1 MPANLNALI
10 RYKQI
15 DLCLRDPGIHATIPI
30 LTKKCLERLSLYR
43 GVEDLSER
51 TIREDIRIM
60 RGEYMG
66 FNAPIIVKN
75 GIYTYKDEDYSIF
88 NTSIN
93 EMDLLKKVVRL
104 LIEEKENI
112 KNEKLNGILNEL
124 SILTGVKIEEEK
136 TEGEVLVDENYKET
150 TSTSYMIANNSNITF
165 NNKFKMSSDQ
175 WKKLKEEYEKERK
188 MEEISISKLS
198 NNKSSISAD
207 ENNDLGMINTQQ
219 KPKIY
224 LWDSIFEVL

>member
-88 NTSIN
+88 NTSIS

-104 LIEEKENI
+104 LIEEKDNI
-112 KNEKLNGILNEL
+112 KNEKLNGILKEL
-124 SILTGVKIEEEK
+124 SVLTGVEIEEEK
-136 TEGEVLVDENYKET
+136 TEGVVLVNENYQET
-150 TSTSYMIANNSNITF
+150 INYNYSISHDLNFDVS
-165 NNKFKMSSDQ
+165 NKFKMTPDQ
-175 WKKLKEEYEKERK
+175 WEKLKEEYEKERK
-188 MEEISISKLS
+188 MEERSISKS
-198 NNKSSISAD
+198 TNNKVSISAD
-207 ENNDLGMINTQQ
+207 ENIDLGILNTQQ
-219 KPKIY
+219 NPKIY
-224 LWDSIFEVL
+224 LWESIFEML